1 MIDYGLGEMVAQ
13 LEAAYGGPLPA
24 GNLSYEPDGL
34 GQGGTKTV
42 VTDEAGKFK
51 VMSLRNIAR
60 TAPYGHNGFFPT
72 LYSIVHFYNT
82 RELVFP
88 NVSWPGEPEWPD
100 PEVNLNI
107 NFAELGDLGLTFDEE
122 QKIVLFLE
130 TLTDE

>member
-13 LEAAYGGPLPA
+13 FEAAYGEPLPA
-24 GNLSYEPDGL
+24 GSLSYEPDGL

-82 RELVFP
+82 RDFP
-88 NVSWPGEPEWPD
+88 WPGETPWPV
-100 PEVNLNI
+100 PEVVLNMNI
-107 NFAELGDLGLTFDEE
+107 AELGDLGLTFDEE

-130 TLTDE
+130 TLTDK